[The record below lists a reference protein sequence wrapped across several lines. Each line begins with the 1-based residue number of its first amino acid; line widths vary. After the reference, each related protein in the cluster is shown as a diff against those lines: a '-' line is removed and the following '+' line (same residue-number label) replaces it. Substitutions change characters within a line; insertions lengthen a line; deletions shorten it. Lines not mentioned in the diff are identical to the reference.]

1 MKPRLHESL
10 LIARAQSGDRVA
22 FEELLLLGHPILLR
36 YVTGMIG
43 RELADDALQD
53 TFLQIY
59 RKLSFR
65 TEPLAFRAWAYRVAT
80 RLALARLKR
89 ERRWREQIR
98 DEDLLQN
105 LPAPPRLDQAHNV
118 LLELEELAKHVSP
131 KSRAVLLMH
140 YREEISLE
148 EIAIILDIPLGTA
161 KSRLA
166 YGLSSLRILSHCK
179 GAKQ

>member
-1 MKPRLHESL
+1 M
-10 LIARAQSGDRVA
+10 
-22 FEELLLLGHPILLR
+22 LLR

-43 RELADDALQD
+43 REHADDVLQD

-59 RKLSFR
+59 RKLGLLA
-65 TEPLAFRAWAYRVAT
+65 EPLAFRAWAYRIAT

-89 ERRWREQIR
+89 DRIWREQIR
-98 DEDLLQN
+98 AEELFRN
-105 LPAPPRLDQAHNV
+105 LPAPTQPDQALTV
-118 LLELEELAKHVSP
+118 LHQLEELAAHVSP

-148 EIAIILDIPLGTA
+148 EIAVILDIPLGTA

-166 YGLSSLRILSHCK
+166 YGLSSLRSLIHSEE
-179 GAKQ
+179 